1 MCGRG
6 RFHGH
11 PFEGTRF
18 ESGDKAGVI
27 EANNPYALN
36 HPKIGGKIRD
46 AVLDFAEEQ
55 AKTARPEAA
64 E

>member
-1 MCGRG
+1 VRTRPVPRLPLRRR
-6 RFHGH
+6 RFDC
-11 PFEGTRF
+11 
-18 ESGDKAGVI
+18 GDKAGFI
-27 EANNPYALN
+27 EANIAFALN

-55 AKTARPEAA
+55 ANIARPEAA